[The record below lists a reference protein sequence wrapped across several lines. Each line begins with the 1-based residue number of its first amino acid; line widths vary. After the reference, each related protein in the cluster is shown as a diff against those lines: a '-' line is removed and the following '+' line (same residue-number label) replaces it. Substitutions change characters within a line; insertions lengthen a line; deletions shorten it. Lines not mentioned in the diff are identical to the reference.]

1 MQNGIGI
8 YGGDEMFLDFW
19 KERHINMNKITVNGK
34 TITCSGNIVSIID
47 GQIIVDGKVISES
60 NSRNIK
66 VVIEGDVEKIDCS
79 GTVEIHGNA
88 GYIDCSGSCTV
99 KGDVNG
105 SVDAGGSVTC
115 GNVAGDI
122 DAGGSVRCRK

>member
-1 MQNGIGI
+1 
-8 YGGDEMFLDFW
+8 
-19 KERHINMNKITVNGK
+19 MNKITVNGK
-34 TITCSGNIVSIID
+34 TITCSGNNVSIID
-47 GQIIVDGKVISES
+47 GQIVVDGKMISES

-66 VVIEGDVEKIDCS
+66 VIIEGNVEKIDCA
-79 GTVEIHGNA
+79 GTVEVHGNA
-88 GYIDCSGSCTV
+88 GNIDCGGSCTI